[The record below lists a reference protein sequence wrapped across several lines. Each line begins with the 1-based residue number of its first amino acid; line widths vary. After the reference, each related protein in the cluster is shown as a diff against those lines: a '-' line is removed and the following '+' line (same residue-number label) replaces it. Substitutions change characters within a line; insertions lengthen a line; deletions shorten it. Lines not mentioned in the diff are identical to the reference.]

1 MAAEYDWHP
10 APLQGSVFKV
20 ESRNLGWWIILAL
33 LVSVIL
39 HIVLYLIL
47 GTIQR
52 ATATVPE
59 DRNVWSATRMEQPVI
74 DIDTLEKLLAD
85 AADPTIP
92 EDKPIEPEKLSDL
105 DMIDKSLDEF
115 DAMEKLKDEVIR
127 MAPVKSAQIFS
138 AEAPKVPKQALD
150 IAADSMNLSVSEVLS
165 KDLQDMRNKLIDSS
179 SVVAEAQ
186 MVLELDKADDPS
198 KGVNTDEFFK
208 NAAAKAFGTEA
219 DEYIK
224 GFTTLDGLAEG
235 VGGLKPGQQIK
246 AVLPTDILFEYNE
259 FELKESA
266 RLAMMKLAFLIQ
278 TNPDA
283 KYTIEGH
290 TDSFGGEEFNKELS
304 RKRAIA
310 VRQWLVDRLR
320 INIGNVQV
328 IGIGKER
335 PLVSIDGTADEQ
347 ALNRRVEIVV
357 KK

>member
-10 APLQGSVFKV
+10 SPNQGSVFKV
-20 ESRNLGWWIILAL
+20 ENRNLGWWIILAL
-33 LVSVIL
+33 TVSVVL
-39 HIVLYLIL
+39 HIVLYVVL
-47 GTIQR
+47 GSIQR
-52 ATATVPE
+52 ATAQVV
-59 DRNVWSATRMEQPVI
+59 DSDNVWQGTKNEQPVI
-74 DIDTLEKLLAD
+74 DADKLNKLLNDAIDT
-85 AADPTIP
+85 TIP
-92 EDKPIEPEKLSDL
+92 EDSPIKPEKRSDL
-105 DMIDKSLDEF
+105 DMVDKSLDEF

-150 IAADSMNLSVSEVLS
+150 IAADSMNLSVAEVLS
-165 KDLQDMRNKLIDSS
+165 KDLAEMRNKLIDSS

-186 MVLELDKADDPS
+186 MVLDLDKADDPS

-208 NAAAKAFGTEA
+208 NAAAKAFGKEA

-224 GFTTLDGLAEG
+224 GYTSLDGLAEG
-235 VGGLKPGQQIK
+235 VGGLKAGEQIK

-290 TDSFGGEEFNKELS
+290 TDSFGGEDFNRQLS
-304 RKRAIA
+304 KKRANA

-320 INIGNVQV
+320 INIDNVQIV
-328 IGIGKER
+328 GIGKDR